1 MRDNQGSHGKLLS
14 FSSQIKSQCHPQVDE
29 ARRFS
34 FPSLNH
40 PPTRATHT
48 PEDLSVLWP
57 FEVALVFGRRA
68 TAADYSLGICGWHD
82 EGWVGQPR
90 GSLCWAS

>member
-1 MRDNQGSHGKLLS
+1 MGNYFLLVHKLKASVTLRWM
-14 FSSQIKSQCHPQVDE
+14 KPGD
-29 ARRFS
+29 FS

-57 FEVALVFGRRA
+57 FEVALVFGRMA